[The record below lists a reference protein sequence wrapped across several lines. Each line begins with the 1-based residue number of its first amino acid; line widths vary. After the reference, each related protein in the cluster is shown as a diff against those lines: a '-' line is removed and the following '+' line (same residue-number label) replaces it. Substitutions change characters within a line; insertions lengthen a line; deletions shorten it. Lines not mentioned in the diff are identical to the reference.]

1 MKLVLASTSPFR
13 RELLSRLQ
21 VPFDTFAPD
30 IDETRHSDENATS
43 LVRRLAEQKAMAGGG
58 QFPNALVIGSDQVA
72 VLGSKILGKPH
83 THENAV
89 AQLKAAS
96 GHKVVFQT
104 GLCLLNTATGHS
116 QVEVMSYSVVFRRLT
131 DTHIDNYLRAE
142 QPYKCAGSF
151 KSEALGVALFERMEG
166 DDPSSLIGLPLIRL
180 TRMLER
186 EGLDI
191 LDHALGTLRP

>member
-1 MKLVLASTSPFR
+1 MQLVLASTSPFR

-30 IDETRHSDENATS
+30 IDEKRRPDESAIT
-43 LVRRLAEQKAMAGGG
+43 LVRRLAKQKAAAAKMD
-58 QFPNALVIGSDQVA
+58 FPEALVIGSDQVA
-72 VLGSKILGKPH
+72 VLGSEILGKPH
-83 THENAV
+83 THDNAV

-96 GHKVVFQT
+96 GKRVVFQT

-116 QVEVMSYSVVFRRLT
+116 QVEVIPFTVEFRRLT
-131 DTHIDNYLRAE
+131 DTQIDNYLRAE
-142 QPYKCAGSF
+142 QPYRCAGSL

-166 DDPSSLIGLPLIRL
+166 DDPTSLIGLPLIRL

-191 LDHALGTLRP
+191 LDHALGSQA

>member
-1 MKLVLASTSPFR
+1 MQLVLASTSPFR

-30 IDETRHSDENATS
+30 IDEKRRPDESAIT
-43 LVRRLAEQKAMAGGG
+43 LVRRLAKQKAAAAKMD
-58 QFPNALVIGSDQVA
+58 FPEALVIGSDQVA
-72 VLGSKILGKPH
+72 VLGSEILGKPH
-83 THENAV
+83 THDNAV

-96 GHKVVFQT
+96 GKRVVFQT

-116 QVEVMSYSVVFRRLT
+116 QVEVIPFTVEFRRLT
-131 DTHIDNYLRAE
+131 DTQIDNYLRAE
-142 QPYKCAGSF
+142 QPYRCAGSF

-166 DDPSSLIGLPLIRL
+166 DDPTSLIGLPLIRL

-191 LDHALGTLRP
+191 LDHALGSQA